1 MYQSLRL
8 SSAARKQTTVGEVVN
23 LMSVDAQRLQ
33 DFPQITSVLFTV
45 PILIVISV
53 VLVWQIV
60 GAASLAS
67 VAVLAILL
75 PLNGVWIAN
84 QIRKLQ
90 V

>member
-1 MYQSLRL
+1 
-8 SSAARKQTTVGEVVN
+8 
-23 LMSVDAQRLQ
+23 MSVDAQRLQ

-75 PLNGVWIAN
+75 PLNGVWMVIGDEGGEGAGCFVN
-84 QIRKLQ
+84 A
-90 V
+90 